1 MANIK
6 SCKKWSITKW
16 LFTVFVVVVVV
27 VVSGI

>member
-6 SCKKWSITKW
+6 SCKKWSTTKW

-27 VVSGI
+27 VSGI

>member
-27 VVSGI
+27 VSGI